1 MSYLNTK
8 GKLALITRSLRES
21 YQELTCDP
29 AGCYVGHAP
38 SGGPGVSSISLQ
50 AAWPHKI
57 HMEGTILES
66 SSV

>member
-38 SGGPGVSSISLQ
+38 SRGPGVSSSSLQ

>member
-8 GKLALITRSLRES
+8 GRLALITRSLRES

-29 AGCYVGHAP
+29 VGCYVGHDP
-38 SGGPGVSSISLQ
+38 SGGAGASSRSLQ

-57 HMEGTILES
+57 HVEGKIL
-66 SSV
+66 